1 MNRQID
7 DEISVVLVHVCLL
20 ILIMYLNRKTE
31 RLQA

>member
-7 DEISVVLVHVCLL
+7 DEISVVLVRVCLL